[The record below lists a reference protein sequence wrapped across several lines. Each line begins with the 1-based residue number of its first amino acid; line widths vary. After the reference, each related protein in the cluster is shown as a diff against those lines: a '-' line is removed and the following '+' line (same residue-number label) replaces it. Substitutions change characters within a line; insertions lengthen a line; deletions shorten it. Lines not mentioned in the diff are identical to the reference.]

1 MRLFLLLLLL
11 ISSAFP
17 KIIIESNY
25 PLRNSNLD
33 EFLTDEDLPLL
44 LWTLQN
50 IKDVKDINISIRG
63 KDTVV
68 FVERYP
74 IAKRIKIKGNWFV
87 SDSEIR
93 NLLGVREGEP
103 IIEFDPST
111 AVENLKRYY
120 AEKGFL
126 DAVIDIRLK
135 DLGEGYRE
143 VIVEVKEGDLY
154 YLGYPLFEGLRSVT
168 FKRALEESRLRVG
181 DIFRESEAKQAQER
195 ISEFLRRM
203 GFYES
208 IVYFQR
214 VEKRNLKGPF
224 GRVLLPEERQDLKGF
239 LSSLFRGISNFLNHP
254 VATLKALSGKGK
266 VAVPHYTVIEGRR
279 YRVSFEGNH
288 FLSDAELRDL
298 IFERSSGIDYFFLE
312 VSREKIEK
320 YYRSRGFFEATVD
333 YTYAEGEIIFRIKEG
348 PRYRVEAKGKA
359 DLEFPEFYDSGKISE
374 LVGKLKEDLRK
385 EGYLYAEVS
394 LKEKTITKEKKVEIN
409 VKVNKGKRVILK
421 SVTYRGKDEEIR
433 SIFTRLGAGLPAVLD
448 EKILEE
454 VSNELNRYFR
464 SHGYLEGDFSVNVSV
479 EETPD
484 TIEITYTYD
493 VKKGPRYRYGKL
505 VIYGNEKTKAKEID
519 YITVKQDYYS
529 SVAEEETMWNLIQ
542 SEIFTGARIEAYIDR
557 EKKLV
562 HRLIEVREDKRGVIE
577 AGVGYN
583 TEEKFKVDAGLK
595 LKNLFGLG
603 MIAGFSISY
612 SERYRI
618 YEARLSDNF
627 FFTWK
632 HFIDTALFR
641 RFEFHE
647 SFDLD
652 TTGYSAT
659 LGYRPWRWYTMSVFY
674 SGTENRVEGYGA
686 GTFRLRRYGIFFAR
700 EKRDDML
707 NPRNMSHVSI
717 RYTRSEGDRNYS
729 KIEVNTFILK
739 EILSWFSINTRL
751 AGGSV
756 EKDAPIFDRF
766 FLGGLRDMRGYNFE
780 SIGYPFGGRVF
791 YFGRLETM
799 FRIYGPLWT
808 AFYGEMGNVGE
819 SFSIAQKSPKFD
831 VGTAI
836 GVSSPAGFI
845 RLDVAR
851 ALTPIDVPVPK
862 VRVYLSI
869 GYIY

>member
-1 MRLFLLLLLL
+1 MLLA
-11 ISSAFP
+11 STAFS
-17 KIIIESNY
+17 KIIIESNF
-25 PLRNSNLD
+25 PLRNSNLE
-33 EFLTDEDLPLL
+33 EFTRDEDLPLL

-50 IKDVKDINISIRG
+50 LKDVKDIKITLRG
-63 KDTVV
+63 KDTVIMI
-68 FVERYP
+68 ERYP
-74 IAKRIKIKGNWFV
+74 IAKRIKVTGNWFV
-87 SDSEIR
+87 SDSEIK

-103 IIEFDPST
+103 IIEFDPSI
-111 AVENLKRYY
+111 AVENLRRFY
-120 AEKGFL
+120 AERGFL
-126 DAVIDIRLK
+126 DAVIDIELK
-135 DLGEGYRE
+135 DLGKGYKE
-143 VIVEVKEGDLY
+143 VIIEVKEGDLY
-154 YLGYPLFEGLRSVT
+154 YLGYPFFEGLRSVT
-168 FKRALEESRLRVG
+168 FKRALEESGLRVG
-181 DIFRESEAKQAQER
+181 DIFKESDAKHAQER
-195 ISEFLRRM
+195 ISEFLRRV

-214 VEKRNLKGPF
+214 VEKRNLKRPF
-224 GRVLLPEERQDLKGF
+224 GRVIFPLERPSFKGF
-239 LSSLFRGISNFLNHP
+239 LSSILRGISNLLNHP
-254 VATLKALSGKGK
+254 IATIKALSGRGK
-266 VAVPHYTVIEGRR
+266 IAIPHYTIIEGRR
-279 YRVSFEGNH
+279 FRVSFEGNN

-298 IFERSSGIDYFFLE
+298 IFEKASGIDFFFLE
-312 VSREKIEK
+312 ISRERIGE
-320 YYRSRGFFEATVD
+320 YYRTKGFFEVNVD
-333 YTYAEGEIIFRIKEG
+333 YLFAEGEIIFRIKEG
-348 PRYRVEAKGKA
+348 PRYRIEVKGKA
-359 DLEFPEFYDSGKISE
+359 NIELPEFYDRQEITEAVQS
-374 LVGKLKEDLRK
+374 LKERLKK
-385 EGYLYAEVS
+385 EGYLYADVS
-394 LKEKTITKEKKVEIN
+394 LEEQVMEAENKVQIN
-409 VKVNKGKRVILK
+409 VRVSKGKRVILK
-421 SVTYRGKDEEIR
+421 GIIYRGEDPEIS
-433 SIFTRLGAGLPAVLD
+433 SIFSKLGAGVPTVLD

-454 VSNELNRYFR
+454 LNRELRRYFR
-464 SHGYLEGDFSVNVSV
+464 AQGYLEGDFSVDVYV
-479 EETPD
+479 EETPNS
-484 TIEITYTYD
+484 IELSYAYD

-505 VIYGNEKTKAKEID
+505 VVYGNKKTKAKEID
-519 YITVKQDYYS
+519 YITIKQDYYS
-529 SVAEEETMWNLIQ
+529 SIAEEETMWNLIQ

-557 EKKLV
+557 ENKLV

-603 MIAGFSISY
+603 IISSFSISY

-632 HFIDTALFR
+632 HFVDTALFR

-652 TTGYSAT
+652 STGYSAT

-674 SGTENRVEGYGA
+674 SGTENRVEGYGS
-686 GTFRLRRYGIFFAR
+686 GIFRLRRYGIFFAR

-707 NPRNMSHVSI
+707 NPRNMSHVGL
-717 RYTRSEGDRNYS
+717 RYTRAEGDRNYS
-729 KIEVNTFILK
+729 KIEVNTFFLR

-756 EKDAPIFDRF
+756 EKEAPIFDRF

-780 SIGYPFGGRVF
+780 SIGYPFGGSVY

-799 FRIYGPLWT
+799 FRIYGPLWS
-808 AFYGEMGNVGE
+808 AFYSEVGNVGDN
-819 SFSIAQKSPKFD
+819 FSEAQKSPKFD

-851 ALTPIDVPVPK
+851 ALTPLDVPVPS

>member
-1 MRLFLLLLLL
+1 MRLFLLLLIL
-11 ISSAFP
+11 ISSTFS

-25 PLRNSNLD
+25 PLRNSNLN
-33 EFLTDEDLPLL
+33 EFLTEEDLPLL

-50 IKDVKDINISIRG
+50 IKDVKDINISFRG

-68 FVERYP
+68 FIERYP
-74 IAKRIKIKGNWFV
+74 IAKKIRIKGNWFA

-111 AVENLKRYY
+111 AVENLKRFY
-120 AEKGFL
+120 AERGFL
-126 DAVIDIRLK
+126 DAEIKIKLNE
-135 DLGEGYRE
+135 LGNGYME
-143 VIVEVKEGDLY
+143 VVVEVNEGDLY
-154 YLGYPLFEGLRSVT
+154 YLGYPYFEGLRSVS
-168 FKRALEESRLRVG
+168 FSRALKETSLRVG
-181 DIFRESEAKQAQER
+181 DIFKESEAKNAQER
-195 ISEFLRRM
+195 LSRFLKKV

-214 VEKRNLKGPF
+214 IEKKNIRRSF
-224 GRVLLPEERQDLKGF
+224 GRVLLPLGGPGLKGF
-239 LSSLFRGISNFLNHP
+239 FSSVLRGISNLLNHP
-254 VATLKALSGKGK
+254 VATMRALSGKGK

-279 YRVSFEGNH
+279 YRVSFEGND
-288 FLSDAELRDL
+288 FGGDQELRSL
-298 IFERSSGIDYFFLE
+298 IFEGSSGIDYFFLE
-312 VSREKIEK
+312 ISRAKIEEF
-320 YYRSRGFFEATVD
+320 YRSKGFFEVSVD
-333 YTYAEGEIIFRIKEG
+333 YTFSEGEIVFRIREG
-348 PRYRVEAKGKA
+348 PRYRVEVEGKS
-359 DLEFPEFYDSGKISE
+359 DLEFPQYYEREKISE
-374 LVGKLKEDLRK
+374 VVGKLKEKLRK
-385 EGYLYAEVS
+385 EGYLYAEVTTE
-394 LKEKTITKEKKVEIN
+394 EKTLTKDKKVRIN
-409 VKVNKGKRVILK
+409 VQVKKGKKVILK
-421 SVTYRGKDEEIR
+421 DITYRGKDPEVR
-433 SIFTRLGAGLPAVLD
+433 SIFEKLGAGLPAILD
-448 EKILEE
+448 EDILEQ
-454 VSNELNRYFR
+454 LNRELKRYFL
-464 SHGYLEGDFSVNVSV
+464 SQGYLEGDFSVEVKV
-479 EETPD
+479 EESSD
-484 TIEITYTYD
+484 QLELRYIYD
-493 VKKGPRYRYGKL
+493 VNKGPRYRYGKL

-529 SVAEEETMWNLIQ
+529 SIAEEETMWNMIQ

-577 AGVGYN
+577 GGVGYN

-659 LGYRPWRWYTMSVFY
+659 LGYRPWRWYTLSVFY

-686 GTFRLRRYGIFFAR
+686 GTYRLNRYGIFFVR

-707 NPRNMSHVSI
+707 NPKNMSHVSI
-717 RYTRSEGDRNYS
+717 RYTRAEGDRNYS
-729 KIEVNTFILK
+729 KIEVNTFLLK
-739 EILSWFSINTRL
+739 EVLSWLSVNTRL

-756 EKDAPIFDRF
+756 EEEAPIFDRF

-799 FRIYGPLWT
+799 FRVYGPLWT
-808 AFYGEMGNVGE
+808 AFYGEMGNVDE
-819 SFSIAQKSPKFD
+819 SFEKAQKSPKFD
-831 VGTAI
+831 IGTAI

-851 ALTPIDVPVPK
+851 ALTPLDVPVPS